1 MPPRT
6 RPLRSIT
13 GQERADYLSALEE
26 EADWRVRELVGKLSP
41 RISGAAAHLLV
52 LRALE
57 RTSRMDAERI
67 RSFGV
72 ETEAKHCAPASWPK
86 D

>member
-1 MPPRT
+1 MPARA

-13 GQERADYLSALEE
+13 GQERADYLHTLEE

-67 RSFGV
+67 RSLGA
-72 ETEAKHCAPASWPK
+72 ETEAKHCAPAVWPR